1 MPKNLSMRA
10 TAETAS
16 FEERR
21 LSRRYRMIVELTAG
35 MISRNAELSHREARC
50 LVECARKSILTLS
63 PVFAAEFDLTVRS
76 ELERM
81 IRDRWPI
88 EEAGALDDD
97 YLVN

>member
-1 MPKNLSMRA
+1 MSKNLSMRA
-10 TAETAS
+10 TAEIAS

-21 LSRRYRMIVELTAG
+21 RSRRYRMIVELTAG
-35 MISRNAELSHREARC
+35 MINRNSELSHREARC
-50 LVECARKSILTLS
+50 LVECARKSILALS

-76 ELERM
+76 ELERL
-81 IRDRWPI
+81 IRERWPI